1 MARNRLRTDTFF
13 KYLFR
18 VMSLTSVLAL
28 ASILV
33 FVFVQGIVP
42 FTIPSAPGIRIV
54 TERIDTIRVNG
65 QTYQQDGTYIEI
77 PSGTQAIDLFFEAG
91 GEEKNLSVQVNRR
104 EKDPEQQLV
113 VTEAAGGEITTPEAY
128 TFTVTYPAPMAAL
141 SQKVHIILPEPPYSL
156 WSFLSGREWRPVYN
170 KLYGIFP
177 MIIGTL
183 AVSFGAIL
191 LGLPLALLSGLFLA
205 EFLPNK
211 PAAFIR
217 AGIELLAGIPS
228 VVYGFFGLMVIVP
241 AVKNIFH
248 VPSGNGLLSAMLV
261 LAVMILPTVI
271 AITETSLRAVSRS
284 HREASLSLGASTMQ
298 TAWFVT
304 LPHAKSGVI
313 AGVILGISRAVG
325 ETMALI
331 LVAGNSAQ
339 MLQGLTGSVRTL
351 TATIALEMGY
361 AGGRHSQMLFSIGVA
376 LFVLILILNSVI
388 LMVRRRTEEEAE

>member
-1 MARNRLRTDTFF
+1 MVMNRLRADVFF

-18 VMSLTSVLAL
+18 VMSLSSALAL

-33 FVFVQGIVP
+33 FVFAQGIVP
-42 FTIPSAPGIRIV
+42 FVVPSAPGIRIV
-54 TERIDTIRVNG
+54 TERIEEIRVNG
-65 QTYQQDGTYIEI
+65 RVYIQDGNYIDI
-77 PSGTQAIDLFFEAG
+77 PRGTETISLVFQAQ
-91 GEEKNLSVQVNRR
+91 GEEKTVELKVDGG
-104 EKDPEQQLV
+104 EKDPEKKIV
-113 VTEAAGGEITTPEAY
+113 FTETGGGEITVPEAY
-128 TFTVTYPAPMAAL
+128 TFTIQYPAVIAAL
-141 SQKVHIILPEPPYSL
+141 GQKVHIILPEEPYGV
-156 WSFLSGREWRPVYN
+156 WAFLSGMEWRPVYN
-170 KLYGIFP
+170 KQYGVFP

-205 EFLPNK
+205 EFLPDK
-211 PAAFIR
+211 TAALIR

-241 AVKNIFH
+241 AVKKIFQ
-248 VPSGNGLLSAMLV
+248 VPSGNGLLSAVLV

-284 HREASLSLGASTMQ
+284 HREASLSLGASNMQ

-304 LPHAKSGVI
+304 LPHARSGVI
-313 AGVILGISRAVG
+313 AGIILGISRAVG

-339 MLQGLTGSVRTL
+339 MIQGLTGGIRTL

-361 AGGRHSQMLFSIGVA
+361 AGGRHSQMLFSIGVV
-376 LFVLILILNSVI
+376 LFVLILLLNSVI
-388 LMVRRRTEEEAE
+388 LLIRRGAEDEG